1 MKCPNDRSVQLFIYL
16 LVTPAK
22 SVNHACTGL
31 HRATQQFKVFVL
43 WFAVL
48 MVVAVI
54 NLEGDSLHF
63 LRFSI
68 GIENLARTLNPLS
81 TRPSAFTQVLEE
93 KL

>member
-1 MKCPNDRSVQLFIYL
+1 
-16 LVTPAK
+16 
-22 SVNHACTGL
+22 
-31 HRATQQFKVFVL
+31 
-43 WFAVL
+43 

-54 NLEGDSLHF
+54 NLEGDSLNF

-93 KL
+93 KF